1 MIAHLDGLSEVVSSS
16 LQVSKVEVEVSAYAP
31 RQRVGRIW
39 ARDVTDLLLDD
50 SLVDLT
56 GRQVVLLRQGHVEVS
71 LVVSKSTDRRWG
83 EGRGQRLSLG
93 GRAAMCGCRPTQGQ
107 GQPLLRR

>member
-16 LQVSKVEVEVSAYAP
+16 LQVPKVELEVSVDAP
-31 RQRVGRIW
+31 QRRVGRIW

-56 GRQVVLLRQGHVEVS
+56 GRQVVLL
-71 LVVSKSTDRRWG
+71 
-83 EGRGQRLSLG
+83 
-93 GRAAMCGCRPTQGQ
+93 
-107 GQPLLRR
+107 